1 MKFNSDVYNKLYHP
15 TPAETP
21 TGGEAGGGVVDPQPK
36 ETENANGATDEP
48 KQTTDVNVNI
58 NVTSETGT
66 TAEAG
71 EAGNTNES
79 GEAGEGASGEAGE
92 GSTE

>member
-15 TPAETP
+15 TPAEAP

-36 ETENANGATDEP
+36 EAENASGATDEP

-58 NVTSETGT
+58 NVTSDNST
-66 TAEAG
+66 TADTG
-71 EAGNTNES
+71 EAGNTDES
-79 GEAGEGASGEAGE
+79 GEAGEGSSGEAGE
-92 GSTE
+92 GSAA

>member
-15 TPAETP
+15 TPAEAP

-36 ETENANGATDEP
+36 EPENAKSATDEP

-58 NVTSETGT
+58 NVTSETST
-66 TAEAG
+66 SAETG
-71 EAGNTNES
+71 EADNTDEG

-92 GSTE
+92 GSAE